1 MEQFSPK
8 IGFLPFIRSVIF
20 YLFYPLFSIIFC
32 TLTIPFVFYMP
43 LEKRIKILINW
54 NKVIMWWLRVC
65 CGVSYK
71 VIGNLPEEK
80 FVAVAKHQSQWE
92 TYFLQLHLAPTSIV
106 LKKELLKLPFFGWGL
121 SLEAPIAIDRSNPR
135 AAIKDIMSQGL
146 AYLSQGLNVLIF
158 PEGTRV
164 AVGEKGRYA
173 RSGAEMAIKAGVPLV
188 PIAHNSGEHW
198 LNKHFVKLPG
208 TITVVIGD
216 AINTEAHNNSKALC
230 NQSEDWIEKTVSE
243 ISAGQYAE
251 LNPKE
256 C

>member
-65 CGVSYK
+65 CGVNYK

-173 RSGAEMAIKAGVPLV
+173 R
-188 PIAHNSGEHW
+188 
-198 LNKHFVKLPG
+198 NKHCVKLPG

-251 LNPKE
+251 LTPKE
-256 C
+256 Y

>member
-1 MEQFSPK
+1 MQIIIPMSGVGQRFLDAGYKTPK
-8 IGFLPFIRSVIF
+8 PLIKVDGKTIIEHVCNLFPKESNYIFI
-20 YLFYPLFSIIFC
+20 C
-32 TLTIPFVFYMP
+32 
-43 LEKRIKILINW
+43 
-54 NKVIMWWLRVC
+54 NKFHLR
-65 CGVSYK
+65 
-71 VIGNLPEEK
+71 N
-80 FVAVAKHQSQWE
+80 
-92 TYFLQLHLAPTSIV
+92 TNM
-106 LKKELLKLPFFGWGL
+106 KKELLKLPFFGWGL

-256 C
+256 Y